1 MMTTVSAKDVKE
13 LRDRT
18 DAPMM
23 DCRNALVEAKGDV
36 EAAIKIL
43 KEKGKTKAAKRAGRE
58 TTQGAVAIQVNE
70 GNHGAA
76 AVMVCCETDF
86 AAKNEHFQNVVKTA
100 LDCALK
106 LPAGSC
112 DLEAL
117 LSTHLA
123 GAGTLNDLVTAAIA
137 TVGENV
143 VVKSCARLGGTVNG
157 YVHFDK
163 KSCALVQADIGNL
176 EKASSPE
183 AGALLRDIAMHV
195 VAFSPIPLAIERTA
209 VPAAAVA
216 AEKEIFLTRAKE
228 SGKPAAILEKIV
240 SGQVDKF
247 LAERAL
253 LEQSFVKN
261 PDVTIGQLVQNA
273 AKSLGTTIKVVR
285 FERFQIGV

>member
-1 MMTTVSAKDVKE
+1 MTSVSAKDVKE

-23 DCRNALVEAKGDV
+23 DCRNALIEAKGDV
-36 EAAIKIL
+36 EQAIKVL
-43 KEKGKTKAAKRAGRE
+43 KEKGKTKAAKRAGKE
-58 TTQGAVAIQVNE
+58 TTQGSVALKVND

-86 AAKNEHFQNVVKTA
+86 AAKNEHFQNVVATA
-100 LDCALK
+100 LECALK

-117 LSTHLA
+117 LASYLPNS
-123 GAGTLNDLVTAAIA
+123 GTLRDLVTAAIA
-137 TVGENV
+137 TVGENI

-176 EKASSPE
+176 EKAASPE
-183 AGALLRDIAMHV
+183 ATQLLKDISMHV
-195 VAFSPIPLAIERTA
+195 VAFTPTPLAIERSS

-216 AEKEIFLTRAKE
+216 AEKEIFVTRAKE
-228 SGKPAAILEKIV
+228 SGKPAAIVDKMV
-240 SGQVDKF
+240 AGQVDKF
-247 LAERAL
+247 IAERAL
-253 LEQSFVKN
+253 FEQPFVKN
-261 PDVTIGQLVQNA
+261 PDVTIGQLVQQA
-273 AKSLGTTIKVVR
+273 AKVLGTTIKVVR
-285 FERFQIGV
+285 FERFQIGA

>member
-1 MMTTVSAKDVKE
+1 MTTVSAKDVKD

-23 DCRNALVEAKGDV
+23 DCRNALVEAGGDV
-36 EAAIKIL
+36 EQAIRIL

-58 TTQGAVAIQVNE
+58 TTQGAVALKVND

-86 AAKNEHFQNVVKTA
+86 AAKNEHFQNVVDTA

-112 DLEAL
+112 DMEAL
-117 LSTHLA
+117 LATYLPT
-123 GAGTLNDLVTAAIA
+123 AGTLRDLVTAAIA
-137 TVGENV
+137 TVGENIV
-143 VVKSCARLGGTVNG
+143 IKACARFGGTVNG
-157 YVHFDK
+157 YVHFDR

-176 EKASSPE
+176 EKAASPE
-183 AGALLRDIAMHV
+183 ATALLRDCAMHV
-195 VAFSPIPLAIERTA
+195 VAFQPMPLAIDKTG

-216 AEKEIFLTRAKE
+216 AEREIFVTRAKE
-228 SGKPAAILEKIV
+228 SGKPPAIVEKIIA
-240 SGQVDKF
+240 GQVDKF
-247 LAERAL
+247 VAERAL
-253 LEQSFVKN
+253 LEQPFVKN
-261 PDVTIGQLVQNA
+261 PEVTIGQLVDQT
-273 AKSLGTTIKVVR
+273 AKKLGTTVKVVR